1 MPAGVIK
8 KHVALELRREKER
21 NTQQGKTFISR
32 ERKKELKE
40 QVVLKLRQ
48 RFLPV
53 PAEFNVVWATDK
65 KTVWFASTQ
74 GKMIDLF
81 TEYFTQTFDLHLEQ
95 MTPFELALT
104 MLDEKA
110 AARLDTL
117 EPTRFAA
124 E

>member
-1 MPAGVIK
+1 M
-8 KHVALELRREKER
+8 RREKER
-21 NTQQGKTFISR
+21 NNQQGKTFISR

-40 QVVLKLRQ
+40 QVILKLRQ

-65 KTVWFASTQ
+65 QTVWFASTQ
-74 GKMIDLF
+74 GKMIDMF

-95 MTPFELALT
+95 MTPFELALS